1 MKQGFSIK
9 YDELSYNNNNGRK
22 GGQNMAGMKE
32 GINYKN
38 LIPRKN
44 GFVFKYIK
52 KDNDF
57 VHTFI
62 EGDFLD
68 KVGINPLEVIGHT
81 LYEFLPEDQ
90 AKQKQMF
97 YEIAWNGETVNYEGS
112 LNGSYYVASLT
123 PSIRNSCTVEV
134 NGTAIDIT
142 TEKKHEMKVRKMEKL
157 SMVGELAAGIAHEIR
172 NPLTSITGFAQIIK
186 ENANDALTKEY
197 LEIMLNEL
205 DRINKIVNEFMFLA
219 KPNDTTEFKETDI
232 KELILHVIKL
242 MEPQTNI
249 NSIKVNAKLES
260 SIIAVCDPNQLK
272 QVLINLIQNAIEATL
287 ERNKNINIVLKS
299 GKEENYII
307 QIVDNGSG
315 ITEERQKTLFE
326 PFYTTKEKGTGLGL
340 MICRRIIENHH
351 GTINVNSRT
360 NHGTAVTVTLPTY
373 CNAAKFTDKI

>member
-1 MKQGFSIK
+1 
-9 YDELSYNNNNGRK
+9 
-22 GGQNMAGMKE
+22 MAGMKE